1 MSIGKGLSIL
11 AVETDNTV
19 NALHFDT
26 QQYNSLK
33 LPLIRKDWS
42 EPVFQTEIALE
53 IDQSKVQDSTSLDD
67 YKIW

>member
-1 MSIGKGLSIL
+1 MDYS
-11 AVETDNTV
+11 
-19 NALHFDT
+19 LHFDT
-26 QQYNSLK
+26 QRNNSLK

-53 IDQSKVQDSTSLDD
+53 IVQSKVQDSASLDD